1 MATFKTRRKRLGM
14 TRQQLATEAEIATS
28 TLWRIEEGRVAPSVF
43 VARAIEAALAIKEA
57 ESKQEA
63 AS

>member
-1 MATFKTRRKRLGM
+1 M
-14 TRQQLATEAEIATS
+14 TRQQLATQAEIATS
-28 TLWRIEEGRVAPSVF
+28 TLWRIEEGKAAPSVF

-57 ESKQEA
+57 EQKTEA